1 MLGIAK
7 MVFLK
12 YAIMVLALMT
22 LEFSYAGL
30 ISKAVLIGLDSRVV
44 LAPASRVATQQ
55 SNQPNL
61 PNLTLDSN
69 IDLEARLD
77 AIPEHLGKQGFTLVS
92 TIFLY
97 VTPGQSNLLTSEYE
111 RAKKKFIS
119 QVSKSEKE
127 ILKLPLE
134 LNIVCMQL
142 SNDLTADVHDAIE
155 KNKKLDDDYQY
166 FKELRNCSD
175 FLKRI
180 KGYDL
185 KQANSYRDH
194 SDKLEGMYKDKPS
207 FFTSNYRSVLKFLH
221 LTLRNGQ
228 QTVRFA
234 REESAKWLF

>member
-1 MLGIAK
+1 

-12 YAIMVLALMT
+12 YAIMVLALIT
-22 LEFSYAGL
+22 FEFSYAGL

-44 LAPASRVATQQ
+44 LAPASRVATKQ

-61 PNLTLDSN
+61 SNLSLDAN
-69 IDLEARLD
+69 IDLETRLD
-77 AIPEHLGKQGFTLVS
+77 AIPENLGKQGFTLVS
-92 TIFLY
+92 TIVLY
-97 VTPGQSNLLTSEYE
+97 GTPGQNKLLTFEYE
-111 RAKKKFIS
+111 IAKKKFIS
-119 QVSKSEKE
+119 QVSKSDKE
-127 ILKLPLE
+127 LLKLPFE

-142 SNDLTADVHDAIE
+142 SNDLVADVIDAIQ

-166 FKELRNCSD
+166 FKELRNCTD

-185 KQANSYRDH
+185 TQANSYREH
-194 SDKLEGMYKDKPS
+194 SDKLEGIYKDKPS
-207 FFTSNYRSVLKFLH
+207 LFTSNYRSVSNFLH

-234 REESAKWLF
+234 REESAKWLY